1 MKVRTMLSRTAIAG
15 AVAAGALLGAAP
27 AQAQPVGPLGS
38 VGLDPLAPIPSLDV
52 ERYLGTWNQV
62 AAVPQPFNLICARD
76 TQANYQMI
84 DEFNIRVENTCT
96 TWTGGENRIV
106 GNARVNDTATKAQL
120 HVSFPGVPTQES
132 QEGPTNYIVAYIV
145 DDYSWAFVGS
155 PNRTSG
161 FVLKRTPDVSV
172 EQFREIRS
180 VVESLGYDSNFITT
194 TPTPGGA
201 TTIQQLSTV

>member
-15 AVAAGALLGAAP
+15 AVAAGALLAAAP

-38 VGLDPLAPIPSLDV
+38 VGLEPLAPIPSLDV

-84 DEFNIRVENTCT
+84 DESNIRVENTCT

-106 GNARVNDTATKAQL
+106 GNARVNDTVTKAQL

-132 QEGPTNYIVAYIV
+132 QEGPTNYIVAYIA

>member
-1 MKVRTMLSRTAIAG
+1 MNIRTALGRTAIAG
-15 AVAAGALLGAAP
+15 VLAAGALLTAAP

-38 VGLDPLAPIPSLDV
+38 VGLEPLAPIPSLDV

-84 DEFNIRVENTCT
+84 DETNIRVENTCT

-106 GNARVNDTATKAQL
+106 GNARVNDTVTNAQL

-132 QEGPTNYIVAYIV
+132 LDGPTNYIVAYIA

-155 PNRTSG
+155 PKRTSG
-161 FVLKRTPDVSV
+161 VVLKRTPDVSV
-172 EQFREIRS
+172 EQFREIRG

>member
-1 MKVRTMLSRTAIAG
+1 MNIRTALSRTAIAG
-15 AVAAGALLGAAP
+15 VLAAGTLLAAAP

-84 DEFNIRVENTCT
+84 DASNIRVENTCT

-106 GNARVNDTATKAQL
+106 GNARVNDTVTKAQL

-132 QEGPTNYIVAYIV
+132 QEGPTNYIVAYIA

-155 PNRTSG
+155 PTRTSG

>member
-1 MKVRTMLSRTAIAG
+1 MNIRTALGRTAIAG
-15 AVAAGALLGAAP
+15 VLAAGALLTAAP

-38 VGLDPLAPIPSLDV
+38 VGLEPLAPIPSLDV

-84 DEFNIRVENTCT
+84 DETNIRVENTCT

-106 GNARVNDTATKAQL
+106 GNARVNDTVTNAQL

-132 QEGPTNYIVAYIV
+132 LDGPTNYIVAYIA

-155 PNRTSG
+155 PYRTSG

-172 EQFREIRS
+172 EQFREIRG

>member
-106 GNARVNDTATKAQL
+106 GNARVNDTVTKAQL

-132 QEGPTNYIVAYIV
+132 QEGPTNYIVAYIA

-155 PNRTSG
+155 PSRTSG

>member
-1 MKVRTMLSRTAIAG
+1 MKIRTALGRTAIAG
-15 AVAAGALLGAAP
+15 VFAAGALLAAAP

-38 VGLDPLAPIPSLDV
+38 VGLDPLAPVPSLDLD
-52 ERYLGTWNQV
+52 RYLGTWNQV

-132 QEGPTNYIVAYIV
+132 QEGPTNYIVAYIA

>member
-15 AVAAGALLGAAP
+15 AVAAGALLAAAP
-27 AQAQPVGPLGS
+27 AQAQPVGPFGS
-38 VGLDPLAPIPSLDV
+38 VGLEPLAPIPSLDV

-84 DEFNIRVENTCT
+84 DESNIRVENTCT

-106 GNARVNDTATKAQL
+106 GNARVNDTVTKAQL

-132 QEGPTNYIVAYIV
+132 QEGPTNYIVAYIA

-155 PNRTSG
+155 PSRTSG
-161 FVLKRTPDVSV
+161 FVLKRTPDVSG

>member
-15 AVAAGALLGAAP
+15 AVAAGALLAAAP
-27 AQAQPVGPLGS
+27 AQAQPVGPFGS
-38 VGLDPLAPIPSLDV
+38 VGLEPLAPIPSLDV

-84 DEFNIRVENTCT
+84 DESNIRVENTCT

-106 GNARVNDTATKAQL
+106 GNARVNDTVTKAQL

-132 QEGPTNYIVAYIV
+132 QEGPTNYIVAYIA

>member
-15 AVAAGALLGAAP
+15 AVAAGTLLGAAP
-27 AQAQPVGPLGS
+27 AQAQPVGPFGS
-38 VGLDPLAPIPSLDV
+38 VGLEPLAPIPSLDV

-76 TQANYQMI
+76 TQANYQII
-84 DEFNIRVENTCT
+84 DESNIRVENTCT

-106 GNARVNDTATKAQL
+106 GNARVNDTVTKAQL

-132 QEGPTNYIVAYIV
+132 QEGPTIYIVAYIA

-155 PNRTSG
+155 PSRTSG

>member
-1 MKVRTMLSRTAIAG
+1 MTRH
-15 AVAAGALLGAAP
+15 
-27 AQAQPVGPLGS
+27 
-38 VGLDPLAPIPSLDV
+38 
-52 ERYLGTWNQV
+52 
-62 AAVPQPFNLICARD
+62 
-76 TQANYQMI
+76 
-84 DEFNIRVENTCT
+84 
-96 TWTGGENRIV
+96 RIV

-132 QEGPTNYIVAYIV
+132 QEGPTNYIVAYIA

>member
-1 MKVRTMLSRTAIAG
+1 MKIRNAFGRTALVG
-15 AVAAGALLGAAP
+15 ALAAGALLTAAP

-38 VGLDPLAPIPSLDV
+38 VGLEPLAPIPSLDV

-84 DEFNIRVENTCT
+84 DESNIRVENTCT

-106 GNARVNDTATKAQL
+106 GNARVNDTVTNAQL

-132 QEGPTNYIVAYIV
+132 LDGPTNYIVAYIA

-180 VVESLGYDSNFITT
+180 VVESLGYDSNLVTT

>member
-1 MKVRTMLSRTAIAG
+1 MKIRTALSRTAIAG
-15 AVAAGALLGAAP
+15 VFAAGAVLAAAP

-38 VGLDPLAPIPSLDV
+38 VGLEPLAPIPSLDV
-52 ERYLGTWNQV
+52 DRYLGTWNQV

-76 TQANYQMI
+76 TQANYQKI
-84 DEFNIRVENTCT
+84 DDSNIRVENTCT

-106 GNARVNDTATKAQL
+106 GNARVNDTVTKAQL

-132 QEGPTNYIVAYIV
+132 QEGPTNYIVAYIA

-155 PNRTSG
+155 PTRTSG
-161 FVLKRTPDVSV
+161 FVLKRTPDVTV
-172 EQFREIRS
+172 EQFREIRG

>member
-1 MKVRTMLSRTAIAG
+1 MKIRHAFGRTALAG
-15 AVAAGALLGAAP
+15 AVLAGALLAATP

-38 VGLDPLAPIPSLDV
+38 VGLEPLAPVASLDID
-52 ERYLGTWNQV
+52 RYLGTWNQV

-76 TQANYQMI
+76 TQANYQLI
-84 DEFNIRVENTCT
+84 DASNIRVENTCT
-96 TWTGGENRIV
+96 TWTGQENRIV
-106 GNARVNDTATKAQL
+106 GNARVNDTTTNAQL

-132 QEGPTNYIVAYIV
+132 LDGPTNYIVAYIAE
-145 DDYSWAFVGS
+145 DYSWAFVGS
-155 PNRTSG
+155 PSRTSG

-172 EQFREIRS
+172 EQFREIRG

>member
-15 AVAAGALLGAAP
+15 VVAAGALLAAAP

-38 VGLDPLAPIPSLDV
+38 VGLEPLAPIPSLDV

-106 GNARVNDTATKAQL
+106 GNARVNDTVTKAQL

-132 QEGPTNYIVAYIV
+132 QEGPTNYIVAYIA

>member
-106 GNARVNDTATKAQL
+106 GNARVNDTVTKAQL

-132 QEGPTNYIVAYIV
+132 QEGPTNYIVAYIA

-172 EQFREIRS
+172 GQFREIRS

>member
-1 MKVRTMLSRTAIAG
+1 MNIRTALGRTAIAG
-15 AVAAGALLGAAP
+15 VLAAGALLTAAP

-38 VGLDPLAPIPSLDV
+38 VGLEPLAPIPSLDV

-62 AAVPQPFNLICARD
+62 AAVPQPFNLVCARD

-84 DEFNIRVENTCT
+84 DETNIRVENTCT

-106 GNARVNDTATKAQL
+106 GNARVNDTVTNAQL

-132 QEGPTNYIVAYIV
+132 LDGPTNYIVAYIA

-172 EQFREIRS
+172 EQFREIRG

>member
-1 MKVRTMLSRTAIAG
+1 
-15 AVAAGALLGAAP
+15 
-27 AQAQPVGPLGS
+27 LGS

-106 GNARVNDTATKAQL
+106 GNARVNDTVTKAQL

-132 QEGPTNYIVAYIV
+132 QEGPTNYIVAYIA

>member
-1 MKVRTMLSRTAIAG
+1 MKIRHAFGRTALAG
-15 AVAAGALLGAAP
+15 AVLAGALLAATP

-38 VGLDPLAPIPSLDV
+38 VGLEPLAPVASLDID
-52 ERYLGTWNQV
+52 RYLGTWNQV

-76 TQANYQMI
+76 TQANYQLI
-84 DEFNIRVENTCT
+84 DASNIRVENTCT
-96 TWTGGENRIV
+96 TWTGQENRIV
-106 GNARVNDTATKAQL
+106 GNARVNDTTTNAQL

-132 QEGPTNYIVAYIV
+132 LDGPTNYIVAYIAE
-145 DDYSWAFVGS
+145 DYSWAFVGI
-155 PNRTSG
+155 PARTSG
-161 FVLKRTPDVSV
+161 VVLKRTPDVSV
-172 EQFREIRS
+172 EQFREIRG

>member
-1 MKVRTMLSRTAIAG
+1 MKIRHAFGRTALAG
-15 AVAAGALLGAAP
+15 AVLAGALLAATP

-38 VGLDPLAPIPSLDV
+38 VGLEPLAPVASLDID
-52 ERYLGTWNQV
+52 RYLGTWNQV

-76 TQANYQMI
+76 TQANYQLI
-84 DEFNIRVENTCT
+84 DASNIRVENTCT
-96 TWTGGENRIV
+96 TWTGQENRIV
-106 GNARVNDTATKAQL
+106 GNARVNDTTTNAQL

-132 QEGPTNYIVAYIV
+132 LDGPTNYIVAYIAE
-145 DDYSWAFVGS
+145 DYSWAFVGT
-155 PNRTSG
+155 PARTSG

-172 EQFREIRS
+172 EQFREIRG

>member
-1 MKVRTMLSRTAIAG
+1 MNIRTALGRTAIAG
-15 AVAAGALLGAAP
+15 VLAAGALLTAAP

-38 VGLDPLAPIPSLDV
+38 VGLEPLAPIPSLDV

-84 DEFNIRVENTCT
+84 DETNIRVENTCT

-106 GNARVNDTATKAQL
+106 GNARVNDTVTNAQL

-132 QEGPTNYIVAYIV
+132 LDGPTNYIVAYIA

-172 EQFREIRS
+172 EQFREIRG

>member
-1 MKVRTMLSRTAIAG
+1 MNIRTALGRTAIAG
-15 AVAAGALLGAAP
+15 VLAAGALLTAAP

-38 VGLDPLAPIPSLDV
+38 VGLEPLAPIPSLDV

-84 DEFNIRVENTCT
+84 DETNIRVENTCT

-106 GNARVNDTATKAQL
+106 GNARVNDTITNAQL

-132 QEGPTNYIVAYIV
+132 LDGPTNYIVAYIA

-172 EQFREIRS
+172 EQFREIRG

>member
-1 MKVRTMLSRTAIAG
+1 MNIRTALGRTAIAG
-15 AVAAGALLGAAP
+15 VLAAGALLTAAP

-38 VGLDPLAPIPSLDV
+38 VGLEPLAPIPSLDV
-52 ERYLGTWNQV
+52 DRYLGTWNQV

-84 DEFNIRVENTCT
+84 DETNIRVENTCT

-106 GNARVNDTATKAQL
+106 GNARVNDTVTNAQL

-132 QEGPTNYIVAYIV
+132 LDGPTNYIVAYIA

-172 EQFREIRS
+172 EQFREIRG

>member
-1 MKVRTMLSRTAIAG
+1 MKIRHAFGRTALAG
-15 AVAAGALLGAAP
+15 AVLAGALLAATP

-38 VGLDPLAPIPSLDV
+38 VGLEPLAPVASLDID
-52 ERYLGTWNQV
+52 RYLGTWNQV

-76 TQANYQMI
+76 TQANYQLI
-84 DEFNIRVENTCT
+84 DASNIRVENTCT
-96 TWTGGENRIV
+96 TWTGQENRIV
-106 GNARVNDTATKAQL
+106 GNARVNDTTTNAQL

-132 QEGPTNYIVAYIV
+132 LDGPTNYIVAYIA

-172 EQFREIRS
+172 EQFREIRG

>member
-1 MKVRTMLSRTAIAG
+1 MKIRHAFGRTALAG
-15 AVAAGALLGAAP
+15 AVLAGALLAATP

-38 VGLDPLAPIPSLDV
+38 VGLEPLAPVASLDID
-52 ERYLGTWNQV
+52 RYLGTWNQV

-76 TQANYQMI
+76 TQANYQLI
-84 DEFNIRVENTCT
+84 DASNIRVENTCT
-96 TWTGGENRIV
+96 TWTGQENRIV
-106 GNARVNDTATKAQL
+106 GNARVNDTTTNAQL

-132 QEGPTNYIVAYIV
+132 LDGPTNYIVAYIAE
-145 DDYSWAFVGS
+145 DYSWAFVGS
-155 PNRTSG
+155 PARTSG

-172 EQFREIRS
+172 EQFREIRG

>member
-1 MKVRTMLSRTAIAG
+1 MNIRTALGRTAIAG
-15 AVAAGALLGAAP
+15 VLAAGALLTAAP

-84 DEFNIRVENTCT
+84 DETNIRVENTCT

-106 GNARVNDTATKAQL
+106 GNARVNDTVTNAQL

-132 QEGPTNYIVAYIV
+132 LDGPTNYIVAYIA

-172 EQFREIRS
+172 EQFREIRG

>member
-15 AVAAGALLGAAP
+15 AVAAGALLAAAP
-27 AQAQPVGPLGS
+27 AQAQPVGPFGS
-38 VGLDPLAPIPSLDV
+38 VGLEPLAPIPSLDV

-106 GNARVNDTATKAQL
+106 GNARVNDTVTKAQL

-132 QEGPTNYIVAYIV
+132 QEGPTNYIVAYIA